1 MPSWAKTSM
10 VNSKLWNFRE
20 SGIVWPDNM
29 PDMKIVFFTNL
40 DAELRQVVVDK
51 ALPGMNIVAAPA
63 SMEDDEKVQLVRDAD
78 FIILFPSYVSDRVLQ
93 SAPNC
98 KLVQLLSAGYDQ
110 MNLPLA
116 ADLGIA
122 VSNNGGANRVAVAE
136 HTMMLML
143 ACHRRM
149 MFYAN
154 SVKAGRWKQ
163 EQDRRIDVFEL
174 EGKTLG
180 IIGMGNI
187 GQQIAKRARA
197 FDLELQYYDTYHPL
211 PPTEEE
217 RMGLT
222 AVPLDSL
229 LQTSDVV
236 TLHVPLTRET
246 YGMIGKRE
254 LELMK
259 PTAVIINTSRGG
271 VIEETALVEA
281 LLSKTIAAAGLDV
294 MEHEPPGPNDPLLQL
309 ENLIITPH
317 TAGPTLESI
326 PKRAANAFENIQ
338 RVWEGQ
344 PPMWTAEYENL

>member
-1 MPSWAKTSM
+1 
-10 VNSKLWNFRE
+10 
-20 SGIVWPDNM
+20 M

-51 ALPGMNIVAAPA
+51 ALPGMNVVAAPA
-63 SMEDDEKVQLVRDAD
+63 SMDDDEKVELVRDAD
-78 FIILFPSYVSDRVLQ
+78 FIILFPSHVSDRVLQ
-93 SAPNC
+93 AAPNC

-136 HTMMLML
+136 HAMMLML

-197 FDLELQYYDTYHPL
+197 FDLELQYYDKYHPL
-211 PPTEEE
+211 PPTEED
-217 RMGLT
+217 RLGLT
-222 AVPLDSL
+222 AVPLDGL

-254 LELMK
+254 LALMK
-259 PTAVIINTSRGG
+259 PSSVIINTSRGG

-281 LLSKTIAAAGLDV
+281 LLAKTIAAAGLDV
-294 MEHEPPGPNDPLLQL
+294 MEHEPPDPNDPLLQL
-309 ENLIITPH
+309 DNLIITPH

-338 RVWEGQ
+338 RVWDGQ